1 MSRIVVALL
10 TVAGLASPTPA
21 PAHRAGPTSTTTS
34 STTTSTSTTSTT
46 TVTTA
51 RKPLDPMSQSDVAR
65 QLREAWPEDPDR
77 AVAVGRCESTLRP
90 AAENGQHRGIMQI
103 AVKVHADR
111 IAAMGYTPAQMF
123 EVAPNLAVARAL
135 YDESKWGPWRSS
147 RHCWAAA

>member
-34 STTTSTSTTSTT
+34 STTTSTSTSTT
-46 TVTTA
+46 VA
-51 RKPLDPMSQSDVAR
+51 RRSDPDDVAR
-65 QLREAWPEDPDR
+65 QLRAAWPEDPDR

-103 AVKVHADR
+103 AVKVHAGR

-123 EVAPNLAVARAL
+123 EGAPNLAVARAL
-135 YDESKWGPWRSS
+135 YDESEWGPWRSS